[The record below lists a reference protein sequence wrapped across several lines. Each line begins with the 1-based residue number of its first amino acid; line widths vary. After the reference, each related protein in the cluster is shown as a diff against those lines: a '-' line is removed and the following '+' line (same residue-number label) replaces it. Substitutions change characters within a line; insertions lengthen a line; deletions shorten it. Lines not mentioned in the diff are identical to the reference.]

1 MIQKTRISNLTSS
14 NRKSLK
20 WIIFSVVVLVI
31 GVCFWL
37 GYSALKTINKITADS
52 GTKTGLLSIF
62 DNKKV
67 DLKGQSDGRTN
78 ILFLGNGGSKHP
90 GGGLTDTMMILSID
104 WQTKKA
110 ALISL
115 PRDLWVKIPGYG
127 YTKMN
132 YAFYY
137 GNQKPKET
145 GGGGKVASTVVSE
158 VAGIPIHYYISLD
171 FDGFKKTVDSLNGID
186 IYVDKALYDPYYPA
200 ADMIRYDPFKIT
212 VGLHHMDGDTA
223 LKYARSR
230 ETTSDFD
237 RSRRQQQVM
246 AAIKEKALSLETL
259 SNPKKITDLLA
270 ILGDHMRTN
279 MSVSEIRSLW
289 DEFKVVDME
298 NMINKV
304 FDTAPGSVLTSTQD
318 ERGYIIIPK
327 KGIGNYTDV
336 HSMIKNIFTTETIKT
351 EEKLSIQVLNGT
363 KKQGAATQVSQLLK
377 NYGYNVVS
385 VGNAT
390 QMIDDTTVY
399 NCAGSKGEKTAKSL
413 SETLDAISAS
423 KNSCGNVDIQIIIGQ
438 NNL

>member
-127 YTKMN
+127 YSKMN